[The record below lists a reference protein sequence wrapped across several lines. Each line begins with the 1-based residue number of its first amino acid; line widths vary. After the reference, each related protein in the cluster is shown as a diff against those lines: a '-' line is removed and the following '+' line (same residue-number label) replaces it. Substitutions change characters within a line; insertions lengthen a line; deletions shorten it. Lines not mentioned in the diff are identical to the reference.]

1 MPTKR
6 GVIRFFTFFKRLPAE
21 SRLDFLPALNVL
33 RDYDSGKLKR
43 DFLAGINV
51 SLLAFPQGMAYAMIA
66 GLPIE
71 YGLYGSAVALI
82 IGMLFAGSH
91 FVVLGP
97 TNATSVLLL
106 STFSTLGMVTLVE
119 KASVV
124 PSLLLLVGLFL
135 VLGAMLRTASL
146 IQYVSRTVVTG
157 YIMAAASLIIV
168 NQVQSLL
175 GFQFGEGERAVSFFD
190 VMRLTLEHLYKLPWE
205 SGATWYPLGLG
216 VVTLLIYLLLQRRLR
231 FLPNVA
237 LTLVLASFAHA
248 FFTGFLGFENRVEM
262 LASPAAGS
270 LQITWPQFSLEQ
282 FRMLFGTALA
292 LALLCV
298 LEGLSIGKSL
308 AARKGLRLDANQ
320 EMFSMGMANLGCSLL
335 SGMAASGSLTRSALN
350 ASSGAVTQVS
360 SLISGVLCLV
370 GVFTLGQFIGLVPK
384 PCLAVMVMVI
394 GVSLFN
400 LKQYR
405 MVTRATFSDS
415 VVFWITLV
423 TGLFFALDFAIYVG
437 VGASILLYLRKAA
450 DPHLVEYG
458 FTEEG
463 ELQELEKRQRS
474 DLEISIVHVEGELFF
489 GAADL
494 FLEQIRRFCADPNLK
509 VVILKMRNARH
520 LDATSCMALEEL
532 IQFMRQ
538 SEQHILVC
546 EVKKDTLRV
555 FKKSG
560 LYELI
565 GRDNLFPD
573 LRSNPTYST
582 ARAVRRAK
590 EIVGGKKTKV
600 SIYIDSLKQKKAS
613 DS

>member
-21 SRLDFLPALNVL
+21 SRLDFLPALKVL

-175 GFQFGEGERAVSFFD
+175 GFQFGEGDRAVSFFD
-190 VMRLTLEHLYKLPWE
+190 VTRLTLEHLYKLPWE

-237 LTLVLASFAHA
+237 LTLVLASFVHA

-350 ASSGAVTQVS
+350 ASSGAATQVS

-450 DPHLVEYG
+450 EPHLVEYG

-489 GAADL
+489 G
-494 FLEQIRRFCADPNLK
+494 
-509 VVILKMRNARH
+509 
-520 LDATSCMALEEL
+520 
-532 IQFMRQ
+532 
-538 SEQHILVC
+538 
-546 EVKKDTLRV
+546 
-555 FKKSG
+555 
-560 LYELI
+560 
-565 GRDNLFPD
+565 
-573 LRSNPTYST
+573 
-582 ARAVRRAK
+582 
-590 EIVGGKKTKV
+590 
-600 SIYIDSLKQKKAS
+600 
-613 DS
+613 